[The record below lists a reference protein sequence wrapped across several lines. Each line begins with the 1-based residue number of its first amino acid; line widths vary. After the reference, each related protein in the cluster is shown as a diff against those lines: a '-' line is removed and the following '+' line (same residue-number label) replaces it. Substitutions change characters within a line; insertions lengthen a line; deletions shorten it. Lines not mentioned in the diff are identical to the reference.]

1 MTGEIDEATILKMRQ
16 PRCGVSDKQT
26 KSVDGPQNFVT
37 VGEHSKESDLVNVE
51 RD

>member
-37 VGEHSKESDLVNVE
+37 VGKHSKESDYVNVE